1 MNNAIFDINYLKQ
14 RASMAGKLS
23 RIDIYQGLVN
33 PGNKQGLVKVQ
44 EIRPISEREFG
55 GIFDFFENT
64 TYGDFTAVFFPSKEI
79 IYFSNRKPGDLAN
92 SLNGTENM
100 QNYGIPSEEMIQA
113 QVQKILENERLKMRL
128 EQLENEA
135 EENDVW
141 GQRFGAAIN
150 MIIDRFV
157 PGSSQAINSEPLLNG
172 TELNNTEAALV
183 ILVENFGEE
192 WLQKFAAK
200 VANDPKIVPQI
211 KAFFS

>member
-1 MNNAIFDINYLKQ
+1 MNTAIFDIDYLKQ

-33 PGNKQGLVKVQ
+33 PNNKQGLVKVQ

-55 GIFDFFENT
+55 GIFDFFQNT

-79 IYFSNRKPGDLAN
+79 IYFSNRKPGEIAGA
-92 SLNGTENM
+92 LNGSESM

-128 EQLENEA
+128 EQLEEEA
-135 EENDVW
+135 ENNDMW
-141 GQRFGAAIN
+141 GQRFGAALN
-150 MIIDRFV
+150 MVIDRFI
-157 PGSSQAINSEPLLNG
+157 PGSSQTINAEPVLNG
-172 TELNNTEAALV
+172 TDLNTTEAALV

-200 VANDPKIVPQI
+200 VAADPKLVTQI